1 MRMLRFLLVL
11 IACLGAALPAV
22 AREPLLIEGK
32 KTLFQRVLTRPGAV
46 LLADP
51 AATSGKPV
59 DAFTVYYVYGR
70 REAGGSA
77 LVEVGRNA
85 RGDTDGYI
93 RADQTIDWKQS
104 LTVAFASPAARQR
117 VLFLK
122 DEPALE
128 KLMGSPRRA
137 SEAEA
142 LREAAIGDRLPP
154 DSPVATIEPPTYVDI
169 AKQFYLLPILSSKQ
183 VLTDDG
189 FPLRLLEIASVPAS
203 AGAPPPAAA
212 PDAAEA
218 LKAFKVGITVV
229 IDNSTSMQP
238 HIERTREA
246 VRRIYDKLKGTPFAD
261 NVRFGVVGFRDNA
274 KVTPAL
280 GYVSKVFSPLS
291 PERKPEETLA
301 ALDAMKAAD
310 VSSPNFYEDSF
321 AGIKTAIDAMD
332 WASFGGR
339 YIVLITDAGSR
350 AGNDP
355 LGETGLGGT
364 ELNQLARQKGIA
376 VFALHLL
383 TPAGRA
389 DHDRARAQYR
399 DLTRFPG
406 AGSLYYGVEGG
417 SAEALGQVADQLVD
431 TLIAQ
436 ARASVGAP
444 PAPAAAPAA
453 GGEGEIARQ
462 GAIVGYAMRLA
473 YLGRVQGTRA
483 PDVFRAWAAD
493 RDTKDPTVAALD
505 VRVLLTKNQLSDL
518 AGALRLI
525 LDKGEKS
532 RLSPQD
538 FFGQLRS
545 AAAATARDPNAVRD
559 IGNLGDLLGEYL
571 QDLPYRSQIL
581 GLDESEWLAMGPSA
595 QRELLDAIEAKLRL
609 YAEFDA
615 SPALWVSFGQGSAA
629 GDSYFP
635 VPLEALP

>member
-1 MRMLRFLLVL
+1 MKLFRILILLLAGLV
-11 IACLGAALPAV
+11 AAMPAM

-32 KTLFQRVLTRPGAV
+32 KTLFQRVLSRPGAQV
-46 LLADP
+46 LADP
-51 AATSGKPV
+51 AAVEGRAV

-70 REAGGSA
+70 KNAGGQDF
-77 LVEVGRNA
+77 VEVGRNA

-122 DEPALE
+122 DQNALAT
-128 KLMGSPRRA
+128 LMASPTRA
-137 SEAEA
+137 ADAEA
-142 LREAAIGDRLPP
+142 MRAAAIGDRLPP
-154 DSPVATIEPPTYVDI
+154 DSPVAAIEPPTYVDI

-189 FPLRLLEIASVPAS
+189 FPLRLLEIASVPA
-203 AGAPPPAAA
+203 APATPPAAVD
-212 PDAAEA
+212 PAAA

-238 HIERTREA
+238 QIERTREA
-246 VRRIYDKLKGTPFAD
+246 VRRIHEKLKGTPFAD
-261 NVRFGVVGFRDNA
+261 NIRFGVVGFRDNA

-280 GYVSKVFSPLS
+280 RYVSKVFSPLS
-291 PERKPEETLA
+291 PDTKPEETLA

-321 AGIKTAIDAMD
+321 AGIKTAIDQMD
-332 WASFGGR
+332 WAPFGGR

-355 LGETGLGGT
+355 LSETRLGPG

-376 VFALHLL
+376 TFALHLL
-383 TPAGRA
+383 TPAGA
-389 DHDRARAQYR
+389 GDHARAKAQYQE
-399 DLTRFPG
+399 LTRFPG

-417 SAEALGQVADQLVD
+417 TAEALGHVVDQLVD

-436 ARASVGAP
+436 AQATVAAGTAP
-444 PAPAAAPAA
+444 PAAAPAA
-453 GGEGEIARQ
+453 GTDIARQ

-493 RDTKDPTVAALD
+493 RDTRDPTLAALD

-518 AGALRLI
+518 AGALKTI
-525 LDKGEKS
+525 LDKGEQS

-545 AAAATARDPNAVRD
+545 AAAATARDPSRVRD

-581 GLDESEWLAMGPSA
+581 GLGEGEWLAMGPSA
-595 QRELLDAIEAKLRL
+595 QRELLDTIEAKLRL

-615 SPALWVSFGQGSAA
+615 SPNLWVSFGRGQAA
-629 GDSYFP
+629 GDSYYP

>member
-1 MRMLRFLLVL
+1 MKLFRILILLLAGLV
-11 IACLGAALPAV
+11 AAQPAL

-32 KTLFQRVLTRPGAV
+32 KTLFQRVLTRPGAQV
-46 LLADP
+46 LADP
-51 AATSGKPV
+51 AAVEGKAA

-70 REAGGSA
+70 KNAGGQDF
-77 LVEVGRNA
+77 VEVGRNA

-93 RADQTIDWKQS
+93 RADQTIDWRQS
-104 LTVAFASPAARQR
+104 LTVAFANPAARQR

-122 DEPALE
+122 DQPALAT
-128 KLMGSPRRA
+128 LMASPTRA
-137 SEAEA
+137 ADAEA
-142 LREAAIGDRLPP
+142 MRAAAIGDRLPP
-154 DSPVATIEPPTYVDI
+154 DSPVAAIEPPTYVDI

-189 FPLRLLEIASVPAS
+189 FPLRLLEIASVPAAPS
-203 AGAPPPAAA
+203 AAPPAAVD
-212 PDAAEA
+212 PAAA

-238 HIERTREA
+238 QIERTREA

-261 NVRFGVVGFRDNA
+261 NIRFGVVGFRDNA

-280 GYVSKVFSPLS
+280 RYVSKVFSPLS
-291 PERKPEETLA
+291 PDTKPEETLA
-301 ALDAMKAAD
+301 ALDTMKAAD

-321 AGIKTAIDAMD
+321 AGIKTAIDQMD
-332 WASFGGR
+332 WAPFGGR

-355 LGETGLGGT
+355 LGETGLGPG

-376 VFALHLL
+376 TFALHLL
-383 TPAGRA
+383 TPAGVG
-389 DHDRARAQYR
+389 DHARAKAQYQE
-399 DLTRFPG
+399 LTRFPG

-417 SAEALGQVADQLVD
+417 TAEALGHVVDQLVD

-436 ARASVGAP
+436 AQATVAASAPPPASAPAGAP
-444 PAPAAAPAA
+444 D
-453 GGEGEIARQ
+453 IARQ

-493 RDTKDPTVAALD
+493 RDTKDPTLAALD

-518 AGALRLI
+518 AGALKTI
-525 LDKGEKS
+525 LDKGEQS

-545 AAAATARDPNAVRD
+545 AAAATARDPSQVRN

-581 GLDESEWLAMGPSA
+581 GLGEAEWLAMGPSA
-595 QRELLDAIEAKLRL
+595 QRELLDTIEAKLRL

-615 SPALWVSFGQGSAA
+615 SPNLWVSFGRGQAA
-629 GDSYFP
+629 GDSYYP

>member
-1 MRMLRFLLVL
+1 MRLFRILLL
-11 IACLGAALPAV
+11 LLAGLGAAEPAL

-32 KTLFQRVLTRPGAV
+32 KTLFQRVLSRPGAQV
-46 LLADP
+46 LADP
-51 AATSGKPV
+51 AAVGGKAA

-70 REAGGSA
+70 KNAGGQDF
-77 LVEVGRNA
+77 VEVGRNA

-122 DEPALE
+122 DQNALAT
-128 KLMGSPRRA
+128 LMASPTRA
-137 SEAEA
+137 ADAEA
-142 LREAAIGDRLPP
+142 MRAAAIGDRLPP
-154 DSPVATIEPPTYVDI
+154 DSPVAAIEPPTYVDI

-189 FPLRLLEIASVPAS
+189 FPLRLLEIASVPAAAS
-203 AGAPPPAAA
+203 ATPPATVDPAA
-212 PDAAEA
+212 A

-238 HIERTREA
+238 QIERTREA
-246 VRRIYDKLKGTPFAD
+246 VRRIHEKLKGTPFAD
-261 NVRFGVVGFRDNA
+261 NIRFGVVGFRDNA

-280 GYVSKVFSPLS
+280 RYVSKVFSPLS
-291 PERKPEETLA
+291 PDTKPEETLA

-321 AGIKTAIDAMD
+321 AGIKTAIDQMD
-332 WASFGGR
+332 WAPFGGR

-355 LGETGLGGT
+355 LSETRLGPA

-376 VFALHLL
+376 TFALHLL
-383 TPAGRA
+383 TPVGAG
-389 DHDRARAQYR
+389 DHARAKAQYLE
-399 DLTRFPG
+399 LTRFPG

-417 SAEALGQVADQLVD
+417 TAEALGHVVDQLVD

-436 ARASVGAP
+436 AQATVAASSAPSASVP
-444 PAPAAAPAA
+444 A
-453 GGEGEIARQ
+453 GGTDIARQ
-462 GAIVGYAMRLA
+462 GAIVGYAMRFA

-493 RDTKDPTVAALD
+493 RDTRDPTLAALD

-518 AGALRLI
+518 AGSLKAI
-525 LDKGEKS
+525 LDKGEQS

-545 AAAATARDPNAVRD
+545 AAAATSRDPSQVRN

-581 GLDESEWLAMGPSA
+581 GLGEAEWLAMGPSA
-595 QRELLDAIEAKLRL
+595 QRELLDTIEAKLRL

-615 SPALWVSFGQGSAA
+615 SPNLWVSFGRGQAA
-629 GDSYFP
+629 GDSYYP